1 MVLAMGIF
9 LKKHTKAEGKYMLL
23 EQIQQMVVYD
33 YNKME
38 IIGMVASLIAFVVLF
53 LILTRKARKRRRLLR
68 LKLTQIDNLDGFDF
82 EEYLFYKLK
91 KEGYSVKLTSNS
103 HDYGADLVLKKGR
116 KKIVIQA
123 KRWKGNVGI
132 SAVQEVVGA
141 KSYYKAKYAMVITNS
156 GFTRSAKD
164 LANVNNVILWNRHTL
179 KQWIEGKKFKQ
190 LWEETKDSVY

>member
-1 MVLAMGIF
+1 M
-9 LKKHTKAEGKYMLL
+9 
-23 EQIQQMVVYD
+23 
-33 YNKME
+33 
-38 IIGMVASLIAFVVLF
+38 
-53 LILTRKARKRRRLLR
+53 
-68 LKLTQIDNLDGFDF
+68 
-82 EEYLFYKLK
+82 
-91 KEGYSVKLTSNS
+91 
-103 HDYGADLVLKKGR
+103 VLKKGR

>member
-68 LKLTQIDNLDGFDF
+68 
-82 EEYLFYKLK
+82 
-91 KEGYSVKLTSNS
+91 
-103 HDYGADLVLKKGR
+103 
-116 KKIVIQA
+116 
-123 KRWKGNVGI
+123 
-132 SAVQEVVGA
+132 
-141 KSYYKAKYAMVITNS
+141 
-156 GFTRSAKD
+156 
-164 LANVNNVILWNRHTL
+164 
-179 KQWIEGKKFKQ
+179 
-190 LWEETKDSVY
+190 